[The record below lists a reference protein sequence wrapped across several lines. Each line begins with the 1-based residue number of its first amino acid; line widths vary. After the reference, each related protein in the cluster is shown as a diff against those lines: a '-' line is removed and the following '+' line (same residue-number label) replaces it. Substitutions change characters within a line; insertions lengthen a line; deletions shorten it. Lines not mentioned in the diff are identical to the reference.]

1 MVFFY
6 LKIFYFYDFLILFV
20 GQGFLNYGLRSQN
33 IILGSRN
40 KLAWQIKKSILL
52 DFTRK
57 LKVSL

>member
-1 MVFFY
+1 M
-6 LKIFYFYDFLILFV
+6 IFLILFV